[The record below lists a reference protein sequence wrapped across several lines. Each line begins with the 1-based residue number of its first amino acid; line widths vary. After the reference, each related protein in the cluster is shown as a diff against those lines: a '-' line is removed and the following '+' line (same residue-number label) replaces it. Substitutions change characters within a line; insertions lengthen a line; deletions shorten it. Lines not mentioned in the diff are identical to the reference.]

1 MARHG
6 ENIRK
11 RNDGRWEA
19 RYPHFDA
26 KKGRKIYR
34 SVYGSTYGEAK
45 ERRNAAM
52 QEAERTYDGA
62 AKSLRRENN
71 AIPIQICFSQA
82 AAEWLSEVSDKC
94 KYSTY
99 IKYRN
104 VYRVHL
110 EGVLGPSLLSNTF
123 NQEIQEKL
131 SDYLCEKDLSIS
143 ICRSICCI
151 ANQILKF
158 AKRKYLFNVPTLKPE
173 TSKQIK
179 EPVTTLSKAEQ
190 AKILTNIYNKP
201 DKSGIAVLL
210 CLYTGMRLGELCAL
224 KWSDFDFMNK
234 TVTVSRT
241 VQRIAIN
248 GNIDKTALME
258 SPPKS
263 QCSRRTIPLVA
274 EIIRLLEDIKG
285 EELYVFGGDKAFE
298 PRTMQYRF
306 KRFLNIAG
314 IEDRNFHILRHTF
327 ATNCIESGMDAK
339 ILSVILGHSDV
350 KITLNHYVHPT
361 MESKRKQ
368 LGLLP
373 DFYGQLCGQVA

>member
-19 RYPHFDA
+19 RYQLFDTD
-26 KKGRKIYR
+26 KGRKIYR
-34 SVYGSTYGEAK
+34 SVYGSTYEEAK
-45 ERRNAAM
+45 GRRNAAVLEVEK
-52 QEAERTYDGA
+52 Q
-62 AKSLRRENN
+62 REYEPQNMVQGN
-71 AIPIQICFSQA
+71 DIAPVQIGFSQA
-82 AAEWLSEVSDKC
+82 AVEWLSETAEKC

-110 EGVLGPSLLSNTF
+110 ESVLGSFLLTDTPNR
-123 NQEIQEKL
+123 EMQEKL
-131 SDYLCEKDLSIS
+131 SDYLGGRGLSVS
-143 ICRSICCI
+143 LCRSVCCI
-151 ANQILKF
+151 ANQILKY
-158 AKRKYLFNVPTLKPE
+158 AKRKYLVSVLVLKPE
-173 TSKQIK
+173 TIKSIK
-179 EPVTTLSKAEQ
+179 EPVTTLSKEEQ
-190 AKILTNIYNKP
+190 SKILSCIHDRP
-201 DKSGIAVLL
+201 DSAGIAVML

-224 KWSDFDFMNK
+224 KWSDFDFLNG

-241 VQRIAIN
+241 VQRISVN
-248 GNIDKTALME
+248 GKIEKTALME
-258 SPPKS
+258 TSPKS

-274 EIIRLLEDIKG
+274 GLVKLLQEFKGKEI
-285 EELYVFGGDKAFE
+285 YVFGGNRAFE
-298 PRTMQYRF
+298 PRTMQYQF
-306 KRFLNIAG
+306 KKFLSDAG

-361 MESKRKQ
+361 MESKRRQ
-368 LGLLP
+368 IGLLP
-373 DFYGQLCGQVA
+373 DFYGQFCG

>member
-19 RYPHFDA
+19 RYPHFDPQ
-26 KKGRKIYR
+26 KGKKIYR

-45 ERRNAAM
+45 ERRNAAI
-52 QEAERTYDGA
+52 QEAEKMGDRA
-62 AKSLRRENN
+62 LQENN

-82 AAEWLSEVSDKC
+82 AAEWLSEVSDNC

-110 EGVLGPSLLSNTF
+110 ESVLGSILLSNTL
-123 NQEIQEKL
+123 NHKIQEKL
-131 SDYLCEKDLSIS
+131 SDYICERDLSIS

-158 AKRKYLFNVPTLKPE
+158 AKRKYFVNIPPLKPE
-173 TSKQIK
+173 TSKHIK
-179 EPVTTLSKAEQ
+179 EPVATLSKAEQ
-190 AKILTNIYNKP
+190 KKILTNIYDKP
-201 DKSGIAVLL
+201 DKPGIAVLL

-224 KWSDFDFMNK
+224 KWSDFDFINR
-234 TVTVSRT
+234 TVTISRT

-248 GNIDKTALME
+248 GNADKTALME
-258 SPPKS
+258 TTPKS
-263 QCSRRTIPLVA
+263 QSSRRTIPLVV
-274 EIIRLLEDIKG
+274 EIVSLLEEIK
-285 EELYVFGGDKAFE
+285 EKELYVFGGNKAFE
-298 PRTMQYRF
+298 PRTMQYQF
-306 KRFLNIAG
+306 KKFLSKAG